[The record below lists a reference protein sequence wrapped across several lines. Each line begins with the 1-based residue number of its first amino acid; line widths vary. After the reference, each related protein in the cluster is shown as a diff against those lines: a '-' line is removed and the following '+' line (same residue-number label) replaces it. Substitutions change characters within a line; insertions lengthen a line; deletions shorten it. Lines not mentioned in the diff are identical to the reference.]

1 MDPFRICLALGPIA
15 VYLLLLGGINLH
27 RRPLVVSGARD
38 MAALGLALSGAVIVG
53 PLELFMPVAAAINFG
68 SFVWVLLIA
77 LYSMALAALLLLQ
90 RPRIVIYNLTSG
102 ELRPVLAGLVRDL
115 DPEAR
120 WAGDSLSLPGLGVQ
134 LFLEDVPAMR
144 NVSLVATHGR
154 QDYQGWSKLEISLG
168 RAIEELAVPRNP
180 RGLSLLVAGSL
191 LVGLLVLLV
200 SRNPDAVAQS
210 LSQLFTR

>member
-1 MDPFRICLALGPIA
+1 MDPFRLCLALGPIA

-38 MAALGLALSGAVIVG
+38 TAALGLAVAGVGIVG
-53 PLELFMPVAAAINFG
+53 PLELVMPVAAAINFG
-68 SFVWVLLIA
+68 AFGWVRLIA
-77 LYSMALAALLLLQ
+77 LYGMVLAALLLLQ
-90 RPRIVIYNLTSG
+90 RPRLVIYNLTSG

-120 WAGDSLSLPGLGVQ
+120 WAGDSVSLPALGVQ

-154 QDYQGWSKLEISLG
+154 QDYQGWRKLETSLG
-168 RAIEELAVPRNP
+168 RALEELAVQRNP